1 MIIKSYELKK
11 NLNNKKFF
19 LLYGIN
25 SGLIEET
32 IENIIKPSFS
42 KNIYNYEENE
52 ILQNIDNFKE
62 EVQNKSFFENDKL
75 IIISRITD
83 KVLVTLEELLE
94 KNLENIIIVL
104 KAGQLDK
111 KSKIRSFFEKNSN
124 TICTAFY
131 EDNYQS
137 LNQIALAFFKNKNI
151 NISRENL
158 NLLIERSRNNRINLK
173 NELEKIENFYKTNKK
188 INSEDIVKL
197 TNLAENYDISELVDS
212 CLLKNEK
219 KTINILNENNVS
231 IENNMPVLRIFL
243 NKLKRLLK
251 LQIEIKNVKN
261 LEKVITEH
269 KPPIFWKEK
278 DTVKQQLKIL
288 TEEKILDL
296 IYKVNELEILIK
308 KNQEA
313 SVIAINNFIIENSA
327 KINN

>member
-94 KNLENIIIVL
+94 KNLEDIIIVL

-111 KSKIRSFFEKNSN
+111 KSKIRNFFEKNSN

-212 CLLKNEK
+212 CLVKNEK
-219 KTINILNENNVS
+219 KTMNILNENNVS

-261 LEKVITEH
+261 LEKAITEY

-296 IYKVNELEILIK
+296 IYKVNQLEILIK